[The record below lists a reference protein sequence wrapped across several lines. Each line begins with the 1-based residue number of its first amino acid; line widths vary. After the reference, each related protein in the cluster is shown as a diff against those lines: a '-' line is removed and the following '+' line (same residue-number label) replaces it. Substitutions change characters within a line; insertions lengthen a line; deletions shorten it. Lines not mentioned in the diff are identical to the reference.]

1 MAAAAKPVPS
11 LLRMDAQVTVLKGAV
26 GAGSNKAGL
35 TAAAA
40 DAAVI
45 LDAIRAPQPVDGRGG
60 FLRVSSTPATK
71 TDVVALQVRGAP
83 WRAAPPRVPHRR

>member
-11 LLRMDAQVTVLKGAV
+11 LLRMDAQVTVIKGAA
-26 GAGSNKAGL
+26 AGNKAAGL

-40 DAAVI
+40 DASVI

-83 WRAAPPRVPHRR
+83 RRRAWPPHRR